1 MGASNSVPEEA
12 VEAGKKTPEEAE
24 VAGHT
29 GTAGEEEEGVEV
41 ELGVVVGVESLVDHN
56 VVVDD
61 GGNWK

>member
-1 MGASNSVPEEA
+1 MGASNSVQEEV

-41 ELGVVVGVESLVDHN
+41 ELGVGVESLVDHN
-56 VVVDD
+56 VVVVDD